1 MLLIADDVGFNGVGY
16 QSDYTNVSNG
26 FLTPRLDALA
36 AESLKLSSFYV
47 LPLCAPTRGAA
58 HGPLPDAL
66 RALRVY
72 SYAPSKTF
80 PDGCHRCVTGYDF
93 HDGAA
98 PAFDMNG
105 TYSADAARRGGG
117 VPARLYDLA
126 ADPMETS
133 DVANRHPGVVRDLA
147 ARLEAHAARLP
158 PPFEPWPPFQGADY
172 ACCDCEETF
181 ARGAPAVWAPWI
193 PDDYAAAPCAPP
205 YAACVVP
212 PSRAGSGSAM
222 DALAEYRATT
232 FDGLREC
239 RETLQELG
247 KEELDEEDFDLAT
260 SRWKRAAARRPKA
273 LADAEA
279 SQRRGRLRAKRRRK
293 DVARSMEI
301 FCALY
306 LLCDEA
312 CLDAKV
318 AAIHALFD
326 GDGDG
331 YVPARAHGP
340 RVPPAARGALRPRA
354 GGLFAAVRAR
364 ARRRPRRLP
373 GHRPAAA
380 GLPRGGVDAF
390 AALLDA
396 NGGAADGLIGLDEF
410 GDAVAAW
417 VAFAV
422 VDDDASGS
430 LSAAELKFL
439 LWVQAGDDGA
449 EPGAHAV
456 GRALAAMDADA
467 SGEIDRLEWLRY
479 AACRDPVTGA
489 ARFSRADRAEFEAND
504 RDGSADV
511 SVREVRATFHK
522 NAKDALA
529 RLELTEGVF
538 SVETFELLNSLVRAA
553 GDEIMHLVDKDRDG
567 VISFSEYT
575 AAKPIIKQK
584 HDEILNYATVVVRH
598 QHKDPAAC
606 ARGRRRKAAG
616 TRLSNVA
623 LLQSGSS
630 EEF

>member
-1 MLLIADDVGFNGVGY
+1 MGNSTSLSLG
-16 QSDYTNVSNG
+16 S
-26 FLTPRLDALA
+26 PR
-36 AESLKLSSFYV
+36 
-47 LPLCAPTRGAA
+47 
-58 HGPLPDAL
+58 
-66 RALRVY
+66 
-72 SYAPSKTF
+72 
-80 PDGCHRCVTGYDF
+80 
-93 HDGAA
+93 
-98 PAFDMNG
+98 
-105 TYSADAARRGGG
+105 
-117 VPARLYDLA
+117 RL
-126 ADPMETS
+126 
-133 DVANRHPGVVRDLA
+133 
-147 ARLEAHAARLP
+147 
-158 PPFEPWPPFQGADY
+158 
-172 ACCDCEETF
+172 
-181 ARGAPAVWAPWI
+181 
-193 PDDYAAAPCAPP
+193 
-205 YAACVVP
+205 
-212 PSRAGSGSAM
+212 SGSAM

-247 KEELDEEDFDLAT
+247 KEELDEEDFDLVFSLTLADPAEHFKYWKLEPSRAERRWQRAARVAKAT

-279 SQRRGRLRAKRRRK
+279 SPRRGRLRAKRRRK

-331 YVPARAHGP
+331 YVSASECSRLLVCCFQGLNRATRTTPVVSAATVAALADDVGGDRVSASQLRSFVATRLAEHLAPFLPGQDKGDSTFLPARMVHAYH
-340 RVPPAARGALRPRA
+340 
-354 GGLFAAVRAR
+354 
-364 ARRRPRRLP
+364 RRREELCDRALADFLLRSGPARVVDLDVFRGIVRRLP
-373 GHRPAAA
+373 GFPS
-380 GLPRGGVDAF
+380 RGDVDAF

>member
-1 MLLIADDVGFNGVGY
+1 MGNSTSLSLG
-16 QSDYTNVSNG
+16 S
-26 FLTPRLDALA
+26 PR
-36 AESLKLSSFYV
+36 
-47 LPLCAPTRGAA
+47 
-58 HGPLPDAL
+58 
-66 RALRVY
+66 
-72 SYAPSKTF
+72 
-80 PDGCHRCVTGYDF
+80 
-93 HDGAA
+93 
-98 PAFDMNG
+98 
-105 TYSADAARRGGG
+105 
-117 VPARLYDLA
+117 RL
-126 ADPMETS
+126 
-133 DVANRHPGVVRDLA
+133 
-147 ARLEAHAARLP
+147 
-158 PPFEPWPPFQGADY
+158 
-172 ACCDCEETF
+172 
-181 ARGAPAVWAPWI
+181 
-193 PDDYAAAPCAPP
+193 
-205 YAACVVP
+205 
-212 PSRAGSGSAM
+212 SGSAM

-247 KEELDEEDFDLAT
+247 KEELDEEDFDLVFSLTLADPAEHFKYWKLEPSRAERRWQRAARVAKAT

-273 LADAEA
+273 VADAEA
-279 SQRRGRLRAKRRRK
+279 SPRRGRLRAKRRRK

-331 YVPARAHGP
+331 FVSASECSRLLVCCFQGLNRATRTTPVVSAATVAALADDVGGDRVSASQLRSFVATRLAEHLAPFLPARTVHAYH
-340 RVPPAARGALRPRA
+340 
-354 GGLFAAVRAR
+354 
-364 ARRRPRRLP
+364 RRREELCDRALADFLLRSGPARVVDLDVFRGIVRRLP
-373 GHRPAAA
+373 GFPSRDD
-380 GLPRGGVDAF
+380 VDAF

-410 GDAVAAW
+410 GDALAAW

-489 ARFSRADRAEFEAND
+489 ARFSRAERAEFEAND

-616 TRLSNVA
+616 NRLSKVA

>member
-1 MLLIADDVGFNGVGY
+1 MGNSTSLSLG
-16 QSDYTNVSNG
+16 S
-26 FLTPRLDALA
+26 PR
-36 AESLKLSSFYV
+36 
-47 LPLCAPTRGAA
+47 
-58 HGPLPDAL
+58 
-66 RALRVY
+66 
-72 SYAPSKTF
+72 
-80 PDGCHRCVTGYDF
+80 
-93 HDGAA
+93 
-98 PAFDMNG
+98 
-105 TYSADAARRGGG
+105 
-117 VPARLYDLA
+117 RL
-126 ADPMETS
+126 
-133 DVANRHPGVVRDLA
+133 
-147 ARLEAHAARLP
+147 
-158 PPFEPWPPFQGADY
+158 
-172 ACCDCEETF
+172 
-181 ARGAPAVWAPWI
+181 
-193 PDDYAAAPCAPP
+193 
-205 YAACVVP
+205 
-212 PSRAGSGSAM
+212 SGSAM

-247 KEELDEEDFDLAT
+247 KEELDEEDFDLVFSLTLADPAEHFKYWKLEPSRAERRWQRAARVAKAT

-279 SQRRGRLRAKRRRK
+279 RRARPLAQRREGRQDKGDSTSLQRSCPRMVHAHHRRR
-293 DVARSMEI
+293 EE
-301 FCALY
+301 
-306 LLCDEA
+306 LCDR
-312 CLDAKV
+312 
-318 AAIHALFD
+318 ALAD
-326 GDGDG
+326 
-331 YVPARAHGP
+331 
-340 RVPPAARGALRPRA
+340 
-354 GGLFAAVRAR
+354 FAAVRAR

-380 GLPRGGVDAF
+380 GLPSLAAPTLS

-504 RDGSADV
+504 RAGSADV

-598 QHKDPAAC
+598 QHRTRRPARAPPE
-606 ARGRRRKAAG
+606 GR